1 VTTGPAGRGEVAVLA
16 LLERYLPGY
25 KAGGPLRTVQNMV
38 EQMGPP
44 FRFRIL
50 TRDRDLGDARPYP
63 GIVPGAWQP
72 VGRGEAMYL
81 PPRQVGLRGLRR
93 AMRGTAY
100 DVLYLN
106 SLFSAPM
113 SIAPLLLRR
122 LRAVPVTPVVLAPRG
137 ELHPGALS
145 VGGWG
150 GWLPRRLAERLPP
163 PKYLKKRL
171 YIALSGAAGLYRGVT
186 WQASSE
192 HEAAEIRR
200 RMGRRAAVV
209 VAPDLVAAPAPCAVL
224 RAPKRAGV
232 VRAMFLS
239 RIDPKK
245 NLAYAIALLGGVRG
259 RVELGIYGPVGDPD
273 YWARCRALFEAL
285 PPHVEVRYHGP
296 VQSDRV
302 AALMRSYDVFLLPTL
317 GENFGHVV
325 VEALVQGCPA
335 LISDQTPWRGLE
347 AAHAGWDLPLDR
359 PAAFVAALQRVS
371 DMGPDEHARWSAG
384 AAALGRRRSAD
395 ETALRLNRELFLRTA
410 GSLADA
416 RRERGPRPPAR
427 PRAQG
432 LLAAP
437 GLSRG
442 GGRG

>member
-1 VTTGPAGRGEVAVLA
+1 V

-50 TRDRDLGDARPYP
+50 TRDRDMGDASAYP
-63 GIVPGAWQP
+63 GIVSGAWQP
-72 VGRGEAMYL
+72 VGRGEALYL

-93 AMRGTAY
+93 AMRGTGH

-145 VGGWG
+145 VGAWG
-150 GWLPRRLAERLPP
+150 RWVPRGLAGRLPS
-163 PKYLKKRL
+163 PKYLKKRV
-171 YIALSGAAGLYRGVT
+171 YIGLSRAAGLYRGVT

-192 HEAAEIRR
+192 DEAAEIRR
-200 RMGRRAAVV
+200 RMGTRAVVV
-209 VAPDLVAAPAPCAVL
+209 VAPDLVAAPAPSAGL

-245 NLAYAIALLGGVRG
+245 NLAYAIALLGAVRG
-259 RVELGIYGPVGDPD
+259 RVELGIYGPVGDPL
-273 YWARCRALFEAL
+273 YWARCRALFQAL

-302 AALMRSYDVFLLPTL
+302 GALMRSYDVFLLPTL

-347 AAHAGWDLPLDR
+347 AVHAGWDLPLDR
-359 PAAFVAALQRVS
+359 PAAFVAALQRVA

-395 ETALRLNRELFLRTA
+395 QSALRLNRELFFRAA
-410 GSLADA
+410 GRQPGAS
-416 RRERGPRPPAR
+416 REMEPRHAPRPR
-427 PRAQG
+427 G
-432 LLAAP
+432 LAAS